1 MSVTYYQI
9 LTSRGVGLGTHL
21 DTQFPDF
28 HCLNL
33 LALNAEALSLPIVEL
48 TWLKPYFN

>member
-1 MSVTYYQI
+1 MSVTYCQI
-9 LTSRGVGLGTHL
+9 LTSRGIGL